1 MEVAKESLETQR
13 RFPRVCQELPL
24 SFRQLNPGKNE
35 KWVSTQTKMVGGGG
49 FSVISPVSLP
59 LGTLLH
65 AKISHYAREIEF
77 TAEIVWSEEVL
88 IGEEIQAKCG
98 LRFTQ
103 ISQESL
109 LSIHDIINNA
119 QSGTAPQFQP
129 NQ

>member
-1 MEVAKESLETQR
+1 MEVAKESLGTQR
-13 RFPRVCQELPL
+13 RFPRICQELPL
-24 SFRQLNPGKNE
+24 SFRQLDPEKKE
-35 KWVSTQTKMVGGGG
+35 KWVSTRTKMLGGGG
-49 FSVISPVSLP
+49 FSVISPVLLP

-77 TAEIVWSEEVL
+77 TAEIVWAEEIL

-109 LSIHDIINNA
+109 LLIHDIINNA
-119 QSGTAPQFQP
+119 QNRTTPKFQL